1 MINFKSA
8 EAGIVSTSNEYE
20 VLMLLMADCRE
31 RLSRY
36 ESSEADDE
44 VRLIN
49 DLVSRRGGEAGGER
63 RLLASILR
71 KQEKN
76 ILMSTMNACRQKLL
90 PVRGL
95 APTKAGMKD
104 VNDDIMEIFET
115 IEDIPNMPRKFFQS
129 LFGGG
134 EDGR

>member
-1 MINFKSA
+1 MHLALHALPNC
-8 EAGIVSTSNEYE
+8 TW
-20 VLMLLMADCRE
+20 MT
-31 RLSRY
+31 
-36 ESSEADDE
+36 
-44 VRLIN
+44 
-49 DLVSRRGGEAGGER
+49 
-63 RLLASILR
+63 LASCVLLR